1 MDPMTEIPLWLQA
14 VALGLVQ
21 GLTEFLPVSSSG
33 HLVIAPYLF
42 DWQQPS
48 LAFGVA
54 LHVGTLVAVIA
65 YFRSDLVF
73 LARGV
78 LGVGGLGDDDRRL
91 ARRTTVLLALASLP
105 AAVLGL
111 SLGSFFDELFTDP
124 RSAAFALFVTAALLL
139 LAERLRARRAAA
151 ALEEDREVTPADD
164 VGRHEGTVTP
174 LDAVVIGAAQA
185 LALVPGISRAGAT
198 MATGMLRGL
207 SRTAAARFSFLMSI
221 PVIAGAGLLEV
232 PALFDAEGFGQ
243 FTLLE
248 TGVATLAAAASGFWA
263 IRYLLRLVATDD
275 LRGFARY
282 VLLLGLVTLSAS
294 LWLGPPGSA

>member
-1 MDPMTEIPLWLQA
+1 MIDIPLWVQA
-14 VALGLVQ
+14 LALGLVQ

-42 DWQQPS
+42 TWDQPP

-54 LHVGTLVAVIA
+54 LHVGTLVAVVA
-65 YFRSDLVF
+65 YFWADLLF

-78 LGVGGLGDDDRRL
+78 LGVGGLEADDRRL
-91 ARRTTVLLALASLP
+91 ARRTTLLLGLASVP

-111 SLGSFFDELFTDP
+111 SLGEFFDELFTDA
-124 RSAAFALFVTAALLL
+124 RSAAFALFGTGALLL
-139 LAERLRARRAAA
+139 LAERIRARRAAA
-151 ALEEDREVTPADD
+151 ALDDDREVTPADD

-174 LDAVVIGAAQA
+174 LDAVVIGTAQA

-207 SRTAAARFSFLMSI
+207 SRTGAARFSFLMSI

-232 PALFDAEGFGQ
+232 PALFDPEGFGQ
-243 FTLLE
+243 FSLLE
-248 TGVATLAAAASGFWA
+248 TGAATLAAALSGFWA
-263 IRYLLRLVATDD
+263 IRYLLKLVATDD

-282 VLLLGLVTLSAS
+282 VFLLGLLTLSAT
-294 LWLGPPGSA
+294 LWLGPPSSV